1 MEYEVTPERQAYLDA
16 RGHTILTACPGS
28 GKTTSIVKKLWTVS
42 QYCAEH
48 YGKHTGFAC
57 LSFTNKA
64 CDELKDR
71 YRDMHDERLT
81 FPNEVATI
89 DSFIMQKVVLPFW
102 YLCSA
107 CKVPPVVIN
116 DEEILERIYYQN
128 VQINGQWQQ
137 YPVYDLRPYARLMHT
152 KKPSSVSRDKTVY
165 KWNHKIVT
173 KANEI
178 TYCESVFNYRL
189 SKGYITSS
197 DALWIAC
204 DILGK
209 YPDIAHALVTRFP
222 YIIVDEAQ
230 DNSELHFEFFDLLK
244 RAGLPNLEFVG
255 DICQSIYGFNN
266 AQPKLLQDRIES
278 DDWHVLPL
286 SECRRSN
293 QRIIELYSKLKSNI
307 GPAIVAHNVED
318 AGIPIVVYKY
328 DDSNVRD
335 IIRDFY
341 QTCDDNGLKSKMI
354 LARGTT
360 KCKSLAGVKDTQ
372 FRFWKTEL
380 PYLLI
385 NAVFDAETGDLNAA
399 FKKIRIVLAEL
410 KFKNS
415 AQDRRKY
422 ILSIEHDVDVNTK
435 IFKFLRVIPSFH
447 LCFREWTEQITVLL
461 QQWWNL
467 EERPLFETYVRKTD
481 NQGRGMRV
489 IAELPVEQFHQ
500 SNDEGSDYHKSV
512 DTIHG
517 VKGASLDGVLLFLS
531 EDSQGQRIS
540 LKEFPRRPIVEM
552 TEKQRLIYV
561 ACSRARQYLA
571 LAVPRTI
578 TDEEIMR
585 ALSGV
590 EIRIRRINL
599 QGELAFE

>member
-1 MEYEVTPERQAYLDA
+1 
-16 RGHTILTACPGS
+16 
-28 GKTTSIVKKLWTVS
+28 
-42 QYCAEH
+42 
-48 YGKHTGFAC
+48 
-57 LSFTNKA
+57 
-64 CDELKDR
+64 
-71 YRDMHDERLT
+71 
-81 FPNEVATI
+81 
-89 DSFIMQKVVLPFW
+89 
-102 YLCSA
+102 
-107 CKVPPVVIN
+107 
-116 DEEILERIYYQN
+116 
-128 VQINGQWQQ
+128 
-137 YPVYDLRPYARLMHT
+137 
-152 KKPSSVSRDKTVY
+152 
-165 KWNHKIVT
+165 
-173 KANEI
+173 
-178 TYCESVFNYRL
+178 
-189 SKGYITSS
+189 
-197 DALWIAC
+197 
-204 DILGK
+204 
-209 YPDIAHALVTRFP
+209 
-222 YIIVDEAQ
+222 
-230 DNSELHFEFFDLLK
+230 
-244 RAGLPNLEFVG
+244 
-255 DICQSIYGFNN
+255 
-266 AQPKLLQDRIES
+266 
-278 DDWHVLPL
+278 
-286 SECRRSN
+286 
-293 QRIIELYSKLKSNI
+293 
-307 GPAIVAHNVED
+307 
-318 AGIPIVVYKY
+318 
-328 DDSNVRD
+328 
-335 IIRDFY
+335 
-341 QTCDDNGLKSKMI
+341 MI

-372 FRFWKTEL
+372 FRFWKTEV

-590 EIRIRRINL
+590 EISIRRINL